1 MRRNSLLTLADCERF
16 TKLVGFNDAAS
27 VFIFSVWWNI
37 CWGPASTFDPFCSPK
52 INWTN
57 PNKSWTMWTFG
68 GAVEQWSIEC
78 RKSHER
84 IYPLNN
90 TRGQIPQAMRLGC
103 RWLRHWGR
111 TLPRVSM
118 AQSARQIAQ
127 CYANLTIR
135 SPGLMWICMDLAI
148 YIYIYIFQSCW
159 QVKKNILKFWLQL
172 GYVKRFQALKCHL
185 HPSKAIMC
193 HAWQGLEYLRAGEP
207 GTGRDKL
214 CCCKSHKNCPNHI
227 V

>member
-37 CWGPASTFDPFCSPK
+37 CWGPASTFDPFCLPKNTSSK

-103 RWLRHWGR
+103 RWLRHGGR

-118 AQSARQIAQ
+118 AQSAKKKKQIAQ

-148 YIYIYIFQSCW
+148 YIYIYIYIYFNHVDKS
-159 QVKKNILKFWLQL
+159 KKIFSNFDCSWAMWKDF
-172 GYVKRFQALKCHL
+172 
-185 HPSKAIMC
+185 
-193 HAWQGLEYLRAGEP
+193 
-207 GTGRDKL
+207 KL
-214 CCCKSHKNCPNHI
+214 
-227 V
+227 